1 MSAAGKTKDAL
12 GPIEFIISLAL
23 ALTGALLLVGVAAM
37 AFGGAHTHATLGV
50 WGDPYPCVQVP
61 QSGLDIGYSSGTG
74 STTGTFVQGLK
85 SGAHLGVPDA
95 FTICADHMS
104 GTNRALFSVPVLL
117 DVMWSIGFL
126 ALTLALIRRARRRG
140 LFTHEVARAT
150 TRLGWFILG
159 GWAVVNLCGGVLRA
173 VGISHLASGYS
184 VITGIFANLSWN
196 WAIVIAGFGVI
207 SIGRVMQRTVPMQE
221 EIEATV

>member
-1 MSAAGKTKDAL
+1 
-12 GPIEFIISLAL
+12 
-23 ALTGALLLVGVAAM
+23 M
-37 AFGGAHTHATLGV
+37 AFGGAHTHATFGV

-61 QSGLDIGYSSGTG
+61 QNGLDIGYSSTTG
-74 STTGTFVQGLK
+74 SATGTFVQGLK
-85 SGAHLGVPDA
+85 PGAHLGVPRT

-126 ALTLALIRRARRRG
+126 ALTLALTRRARRRG

-150 TRLGWFILG
+150 THLGWFILA
-159 GWAVVNLCGGVLRA
+159 GWAVVNLSGAVLRS
-173 VGISHLASGYS
+173 VGVSHLVRAYS
-184 VITGIFANLSWN
+184 VIPGVFANLSWN
-196 WAIVIAGFGVI
+196 WAVIIAGFGVI